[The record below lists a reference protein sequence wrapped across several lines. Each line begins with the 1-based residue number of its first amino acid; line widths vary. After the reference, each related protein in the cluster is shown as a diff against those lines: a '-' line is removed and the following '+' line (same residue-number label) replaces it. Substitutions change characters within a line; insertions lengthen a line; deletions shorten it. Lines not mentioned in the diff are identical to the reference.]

1 MRQTS
6 IKLYLFLFIVFLL
19 IPGLSGSA
27 ERNRKDNPDSK
38 KIIRIM
44 EKVADWQIANQHTVK
59 SHDLRWTNG
68 TLYVGM
74 MEWAKI
80 AENGKYRQWLIDIG
94 RKHGWQP
101 HHRMYN
107 ADDVVV
113 CQMYLEMY
121 RLEGDKQMFYPT
133 QARTEWVINHPSIAN
148 FKHGGGDV
156 TSERWTWCDALFM
169 APPVYVQ
176 MYNLTGDAKYL
187 DFFDREYHMTYNL
200 LYDQKEHLFFRDHRY
215 FDQKEKNGE
224 KIFWGRGNGWVL
236 GGLVKILKELP
247 KYAYIRDF
255 YENLFVEM
263 CEKVV
268 RLQDNDGY
276 WHASLLDPASY
287 PNPETSSSGFFV
299 YALAYGI
306 NSGLLDKEQFLPSV
320 RKGWAAL
327 ENAVFPD
334 GKLGWVQPV
343 GVDPQHTEKD
353 MTEVYGVGA
362 FLLAGAEVYRLEEN
376 EDIHIK

>member
-1 MRQTS
+1 
-6 IKLYLFLFIVFLL
+6 
-19 IPGLSGSA
+19 
-27 ERNRKDNPDSK
+27 
-38 KIIRIM
+38 
-44 EKVADWQIANQHTVK
+44 
-59 SHDLRWTNG
+59 
-68 TLYVGM
+68 
-74 MEWAKI
+74 
-80 AENGKYRQWLIDIG
+80 
-94 RKHGWQP
+94 
-101 HHRMYN
+101 
-107 ADDVVV
+107 
-113 CQMYLEMY
+113 
-121 RLEGDKQMFYPT
+121 MFYPT
-133 QARTEWVINHPSIAN
+133 QARTEWVINHPSISN

-236 GGLVKILKELP
+236 GGLVKVLKELP

-376 EDIHIK
+376 KDIHIK